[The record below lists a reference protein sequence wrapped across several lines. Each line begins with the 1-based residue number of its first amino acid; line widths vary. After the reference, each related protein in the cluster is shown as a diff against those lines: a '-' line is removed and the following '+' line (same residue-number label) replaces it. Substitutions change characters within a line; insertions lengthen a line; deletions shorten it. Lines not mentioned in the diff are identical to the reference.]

1 MDWASVLGRLRTRA
15 RSPRLLSPRQV
26 HWLGLLLLA
35 VQLPQAVHL
44 PIWIAVFG
52 VMLVALRLLWLR
64 RDRQRP
70 LAAPARIPSWSL
82 ALFAVAIAFAI
93 RQSYGIFLSRDPS
106 VAFLFVL
113 AGIKFLEA
121 RTLRDGTL
129 LACLA
134 SFLMITPFFYSQSVL
149 AAVAALPAVLLL
161 GAVLEALSREPAQP
175 APLPR
180 AALVRV
186 AVTIVQGLP
195 LAALL
200 FFLFPRLAGPLW
212 GLPSDHAG
220 RSGLSDSMRPGAIAE
235 LSLSGE
241 VAFRVDFD
249 GPVPPPALRYWR
261 GPVLTR
267 FNGET
272 WGTGP
277 MRLDGRAVTE
287 GGPIVRYTVL
297 LEASDR
303 PWLFALD
310 LAATLP
316 LPASAEGR
324 TGVPNVARL
333 SRDQQ
338 LVAGAPVTQP
348 VRYIEAS
355 VLRDHYPSYP
365 GDGETNAVAAPGNPK
380 AAAFAGALRA
390 RYANDHELVGALLDW
405 FRSEPFHYTLSPPY
419 LEHDPVDGFLF
430 DTQRGFCEHFA
441 SAFAVILRDAG
452 VPARIVTGY
461 QGGEINPNG
470 GYLIVRQS
478 DAHAWTEVLLD
489 GQWQRFDPTAT
500 VAPSRI
506 ERGLA
511 AALPAGEPVPLL
523 ARLDGSWLKSMQLA
537 WDAFNHDWRR
547 NVVGFNYERQRDLWR
562 RLHLDRFAPWQIAA
576 GVAAIAFVWASV
588 ILGWLALKRRRQE
601 RALVLWDDVCRRL
614 AHAGLPRLPYEGPLA
629 YARRAAQRWPQYA
642 IAFAAI
648 GESFAVLRYG
658 ALAGRDRERTA
669 LLATLERAIEVLPL
683 PAALRSVPAG

>member
-1 MDWASVLGRLRTRA
+1 MTSASVLAKPGSRGRAQRA
-15 RSPRLLSPRQV
+15 LSPRQI
-26 HWLGLLLLA
+26 HWLGLLLIA

-44 PIWIAVFG
+44 PIWIAAFG
-52 VMLVALRLLWLR
+52 VMLVVLRFLLLR

-70 LAAPARIPSWSL
+70 QTPPARIPSWSL
-82 ALFAVAIAFAI
+82 ALYAVAIAYAI
-93 RQSYGIFLSRDPS
+93 KESYGAFLSRDPS

-149 AAVAALPAVLLL
+149 AALAALPALLLL
-161 GAVLEALSREPAQP
+161 GAALEALARDPHQP
-175 APLPR
+175 AASLR
-180 AALVRV
+180 AALLRA

-212 GLPSDHAG
+212 GLPSDHAS
-220 RSGLSDSMRPGAIAE
+220 RSGLSDSMRPGSISE

-241 VAFRVDFD
+241 IAFRVDFD
-249 GPVPPPALRYWR
+249 GPIPPPALRYWR

-272 WGTGP
+272 WGVAP
-277 MRLDGRAVTE
+277 ARLDATPVTE

-297 LEASDR
+297 LEPSDQ

-310 LAATLP
+310 MAATLP
-316 LPASAEGR
+316 MPASAEGR
-324 TGVPNVARL
+324 SGVQSAARL
-333 SRDQQ
+333 SRERQ
-338 LVAGAPVTQP
+338 LVASAPITQP
-348 VRYIEAS
+348 VRYVQAS
-355 VLRDHYPSYP
+355 VLRDRYPQAP
-365 GDGETNAVAAPGNPK
+365 DDDVQNAVAAPGNPQT
-380 AAAFAGALRA
+380 AAFARALRA
-390 RYANDHELVGALLDW
+390 RYTDDRELVMALVEW
-405 FRSEPFHYTLSPPY
+405 FRSEPFRYTLTPPPI
-419 LEHDPVDGFLF
+419 ERDAVDGFLF

-441 SAFAVILRDAG
+441 SSFAVVLRDAG
-452 VPARIVTGY
+452 IPARIVTGY

-506 ERGLA
+506 ERGLG
-511 AALPAGEPVPLL
+511 AALPAGEPVPLF
-523 ARLDGSWLKSMQLA
+523 ARLDAGWIKSVQLA

-547 NVVGFNYERQRDLWR
+547 NIVGFNYERQRDLWR
-562 RLHLDRFAPWQIAA
+562 RFHLDRFAPWQIAA
-576 GVAAIAFVWASV
+576 AGAALAFFWTSV
-588 ILGWLALKRRRQE
+588 ILAWLTLTRRRQE

-614 AHAGLPRLPYEGPLA
+614 AHAGLPRFPHEGPLA

-658 ALAGRDRERTA
+658 ALAGRERERTA
-669 LLATLERAIEVLPL
+669 LLATLERAIEVLPV
-683 PAALRSVPAG
+683 PAALRGVAAG